1 MKTAEIVKIKIEKL
15 DDDLCGVAFRGGK
28 KYVVA
33 KTLPDEEVLC
43 EVKRKS
49 GNAVICDVKEIIEK
63 SGKRVEPR
71 CKYFDKCGGCNL
83 LHTSHKVSAAR
94 RVVRNAKA
102 NSH

>member
-15 DDDLCGVAFRGGK
+15 DDDLSGVAFRGGK

-33 KTLPDEEVLC
+33 KTLPDEDVLC

-49 GNAVICDVKEIIEK
+49 GNAVICDVKEILEK

-71 CKYFDKCGGCNL
+71 CKYYDKCGGCNL
-83 LHTSHKVSAAR
+83 LHTSH
-94 RVVRNAKA
+94 RNQLEIKTALIR
-102 NSH
+102 

>member
-49 GNAVICDVKEIIEK
+49 GNAVITAENLGFGYEVLCGISPRVKRYYINQSSSPI
-63 SGKRVEPR
+63 P
-71 CKYFDKCGGCNL
+71 L
-83 LHTSHKVSAAR
+83 
-94 RVVRNAKA
+94 
-102 NSH
+102 NSM

>member
-15 DDDLCGVAFRGGK
+15 DDDLSGVAFRGGK

-49 GNAVICDVKEIIEK
+49 GNAVICDVKEILEK

-71 CKYFDKCGGCNL
+71 CKYYDKCGSWAFCQQF
-83 LHTSHKVSAAR
+83 SSASRALSREAR
-94 RVVRNAKA
+94 
-102 NSH
+102 

>member
-15 DDDLCGVAFRGGK
+15 DDDLSGVAFRGGK

-49 GNAVICDVKEIIEK
+49 GNAVICDVKEILEK
-63 SGKRVEPR
+63 AGKGLNRVA
-71 CKYFDKCGGCNL
+71 NI
-83 LHTSHKVSAAR
+83 SINAAAATFCTR
-94 RVVRNAKA
+94 RTE
-102 NSH
+102 NSWK

>member
-49 GNAVICDVKEIIEK
+49 GNPAERQFLQICRYVAETPVTGALRRF
-63 SGKRVEPR
+63 STVGN
-71 CKYFDKCGGCNL
+71 CGN
-83 LHTSHKVSAAR
+83 
-94 RVVRNAKA
+94 
-102 NSH
+102 